1 MGIKDFLLNLR
12 MAVKSLYTQSDLNG
26 QAQDLQVSAKMA
38 AAITE
43 WFRLFYLSERKPKSD
58 EHRTRFASV
67 LTNYMATLA
76 TNEIVI
82 NAGNSP
88 RADFINDQI
97 SRFLLPGI
105 RRDVQ
110 LAGVGGEVILKP
122 FVSGKNIYPEV
133 ITADRY
139 YPTRINGA
147 GTVEAG
153 FFTDYD
159 QKNGRT
165 VVRIE
170 RFDLRP
176 EGLYLNNKAYY
187 EGTSGLGME
196 IPLTEIYRW
205 REIQPDVLLT
215 GLDRVH
221 FATLKMPFA
230 NTVDNTS
237 PLPVSIFA
245 NAVEA
250 LYELDKIYS
259 AFLWE
264 VYTGKRKQ
272 IIDRRALTPFKGK
285 HPLPLSEL
293 SSDLYLVL
301 SYGDEAG
308 DKKVPFDDY
317 TPEMRIDAYQKAID
331 IQLRLLEMQCGF
343 SAGTFTFDVRAGKMT
358 ATQIISE
365 DKDTYNTVKSIQ
377 DCGLAQGLKDLVYL
391 YDWYAS
397 LYSLAP
403 SGKIEPSV
411 TFGDSIFEDT
421 AVEFSRRKQ
430 MADGG
435 YLKKEK
441 LVGWYFGV
449 SDEEALNDYMPD
461 VQSPDDIL
469 FGGGR

>member
-1 MGIKDFLLNLR
+1 MGIKDFLFNLR
-12 MAVKSLYTQSDLNG
+12 TAVKSLYTKADLNG
-26 QAQDLQVSAKMA
+26 QAQSLQVSDKMA

-43 WFRLFYLSERKPKSD
+43 WFRLFYLDESEKNPEK
-58 EHRTRFASV
+58 HKTRFVSV

-76 TNEIVI
+76 TNEIVL
-82 NAGNSP
+82 NTGSSA
-88 RADFINDQI
+88 RADFLKDQLD
-97 SRFLLPGI
+97 RFFLPQI

-122 FVSGKNIYPEV
+122 FVSGKNIYTEV
-133 ITADRY
+133 IPADRF

-147 GTVEAG
+147 GVVEAG

-159 QKNGRT
+159 KINNRT
-165 VVRIE
+165 VVRVE

-187 EGTSGLGME
+187 DSISGLGME

-221 FATLKMPFA
+221 FSTLKMPFA

-245 NAVEA
+245 DSVDA
-250 LYELDKIYS
+250 LRELDRIYS
-259 AFLWE
+259 EFLWE
-264 VYTGKRKQ
+264 IHTGKRKQ

-285 HPLPLSEL
+285 HPIPLSDL
-293 SSDLYLVL
+293 ATDLYLVL
-301 SYGDEAG
+301 NFGDDAG
-308 DKKVPFDDY
+308 DKKIPFDDY

-343 SAGTFTFDVRAGKMT
+343 SAGTFTFDVKTGKMT

-365 DKDTYNTVKSIQ
+365 DKDTYNTVKAIQ
-377 DCGLAQGLKDLVYL
+377 ESGMAQGLRDLVYL
-391 YDWYAS
+391 YDWYAT

-403 SGKIEPSV
+403 AGKIDASV

-430 MADGG
+430 LCDGG

-441 LVGWYFGV
+441 LVGWYFGI
-449 SDEEALNDYMPD
+449 SEEEAQKEYMPEE
-461 VQSPDDIL
+461 QTPDDIL
-469 FGGGR
+469 FGKS

>member
-1 MGIKDFLLNLR
+1 MGIKDFLFNLR
-12 MAVKSLYTQSDLNG
+12 TAVKSLYTKADLNG
-26 QAQDLQVSAKMA
+26 QAQSLQVSDKMA

-43 WFRLFYLSERKPKSD
+43 WFRLFYLD
-58 EHRTRFASV
+58 ETEKNPEKHKTRFVSV

-76 TNEIVI
+76 TNEIVL
-82 NAGNSP
+82 NTGSSA
-88 RADFINDQI
+88 RADFLKDQLD
-97 SRFLLPGI
+97 RFFLPQI

-122 FVSGKNIYPEV
+122 FVSGKNIYTEV
-133 ITADRY
+133 IPADRF

-147 GTVEAG
+147 GVVEAG

-159 QKNGRT
+159 KINNRT
-165 VVRIE
+165 VVRVE

-187 EGTSGLGME
+187 DSVSGLGME

-221 FATLKMPFA
+221 FSTLKMPFA

-245 NAVEA
+245 DSVDA
-250 LYELDKIYS
+250 LRELDRIYS
-259 AFLWE
+259 EFLWE
-264 VYTGKRKQ
+264 IHTGKRKQ

-285 HPLPLSEL
+285 HPIPLSDL
-293 SSDLYLVL
+293 ATDLYLVL
-301 SYGDEAG
+301 NFGDDAG
-308 DKKVPFDDY
+308 DKKIPFDDY

-343 SAGTFTFDVRAGKMT
+343 SAGTFTFDVKTGKMT

-365 DKDTYNTVKSIQ
+365 DKDTYNTVKAIQ
-377 DCGLAQGLKDLVYL
+377 ESGMAQGLRDLVYL
-391 YDWYAS
+391 YDWFAT
-397 LYSLAP
+397 LYGLAP
-403 SGKIEPSV
+403 AGKIDASV
-411 TFGDSIFEDT
+411 IFGDSIFEDT

-430 MADGG
+430 LADGG

-449 SDEEALNDYMPD
+449 SDEEAQKEYMPKE
-461 VQSPDDIL
+461 QTPDDIL
-469 FGGGR
+469 FGKP

>member
-1 MGIKDFLLNLR
+1 MGVKDFLFHLQT
-12 MAVKSLYTQSDLNG
+12 AVKSLYTKSDLNER
-26 QAQDLQVSAKMA
+26 AQDLQVSDKMA

-43 WFRLFYLSERKPKSD
+43 WFRLFYAD
-58 EHRTRFASV
+58 EAEKNPDSHKTRFVSV

-76 TNEIVI
+76 TNEIVL
-82 NAGNSP
+82 NTGSSA
-88 RADFINDQI
+88 RAAFLKDQLD
-97 SRFLLPGI
+97 RFVLPQI

-122 FVSGKNIYPEV
+122 FVSGRNIYTEV
-133 ITADRY
+133 IPADRF

-147 GTVEAG
+147 GVVEAG

-159 QKNGRT
+159 KINNRT
-165 VVRIE
+165 VVRVE

-187 EGTSGLGME
+187 DSVSGLGTE

-205 REIQPDVLLT
+205 REIQPDILLT

-221 FATLKMPFA
+221 FAALKMPFA

-245 NAVEA
+245 DSADA
-250 LYELDKIYS
+250 LRELDRIYS
-259 AFLWE
+259 EFLWE
-264 VYTGKRKQ
+264 IHTGKRKQ
-272 IIDRRALTPFKGK
+272 IIDRRALQPFKGK
-285 HPLPLSEL
+285 HPIPLSEL

-301 SYGDEAG
+301 NFGDDAG
-308 DKKVPFDDY
+308 DKKIPFDDY

-331 IQLRLLEMQCGF
+331 IQLRLVEMQCGF
-343 SAGTFTFDVRAGKMT
+343 SAGTFTFDVKTGKMT

-365 DKDTYNTVKSIQ
+365 DKDTYNTVKAIQ
-377 DCGLAQGLKDLVYL
+377 ESGMAQGLRDLVYL
-391 YDWYAS
+391 YDWFAT
-397 LYSLAP
+397 LYGLAP
-403 SGKIEPSV
+403 TGKIDASV

-430 MADGG
+430 LADGG

-449 SDEEALNDYMPD
+449 SDEEAQKEYMPTE
-461 VQSPDDIL
+461 QTPDDIL
-469 FGGGR
+469 FGKP

>member
-1 MGIKDFLLNLR
+1 MGIKDFLFNLR
-12 MAVKSLYTQSDLNG
+12 TAVKSLYTKADLNG
-26 QAQDLQVSAKMA
+26 QAQSLQVSDKMA

-43 WFRLFYLSERKPKSD
+43 WFRLFYLDESEKNPEK
-58 EHRTRFASV
+58 HKTRFVSV

-76 TNEIVI
+76 TNEIVL
-82 NAGNSP
+82 NTGSSA
-88 RADFINDQI
+88 RADFLKDQLD
-97 SRFLLPGI
+97 RFFLPQI

-122 FVSGKNIYPEV
+122 FVSGKNIYTEV
-133 ITADRY
+133 IPADRF

-147 GTVEAG
+147 GVVEAG

-159 QKNGRT
+159 KINNRT
-165 VVRIE
+165 VVRVE

-187 EGTSGLGME
+187 DSISGLGME

-221 FATLKMPFA
+221 FSTLKMPFA

-245 NAVEA
+245 DSVDA
-250 LYELDKIYS
+250 LRELDRIYS
-259 AFLWE
+259 EFLWE
-264 VYTGKRKQ
+264 IHTGKRKQ

-285 HPLPLSEL
+285 HPIPLSDL
-293 SSDLYLVL
+293 ATDLYLVL
-301 SYGDEAG
+301 NFGDDAG
-308 DKKVPFDDY
+308 DKKIPFDDY

-343 SAGTFTFDVRAGKMT
+343 SAGTFTFDVKTGKMT

-365 DKDTYNTVKSIQ
+365 DKDTYNTVKAIQ
-377 DCGLAQGLKDLVYL
+377 ERRLRR
-391 YDWYAS
+391 S
-397 LYSLAP
+397 LR
-403 SGKIEPSV
+403 GKIQH
-411 TFGDSIFEDT
+411 SIRPQ
-421 AVEFSRRKQ
+421 SKRKYPR
-430 MADGG
+430 A
-435 YLKKEK
+435 
-441 LVGWYFGV
+441 F
-449 SDEEALNDYMPD
+449 
-461 VQSPDDIL
+461 
-469 FGGGR
+469 

>member
-1 MGIKDFLLNLR
+1 MGIKDFLFNLR
-12 MAVKSLYTQSDLNG
+12 TAVKSLYTKADLNG
-26 QAQDLQVSAKMA
+26 QAQSLQVSDKMA

-43 WFRLFYLSERKPKSD
+43 WFRLFYLDESEKNPEK
-58 EHRTRFASV
+58 HKTRFVSV

-76 TNEIVI
+76 TNEIVL
-82 NAGNSP
+82 NTGSSA
-88 RADFINDQI
+88 RADFLKDQLD
-97 SRFLLPGI
+97 RFFLPQI

-122 FVSGKNIYPEV
+122 FVSGKNIYTEV
-133 ITADRY
+133 IPADRF

-147 GTVEAG
+147 GVVEAG

-159 QKNGRT
+159 KINNRT
-165 VVRIE
+165 VVRVE

-187 EGTSGLGME
+187 DSISGLGME

-221 FATLKMPFA
+221 FSTLKMPFA

-245 NAVEA
+245 DSVDA
-250 LYELDKIYS
+250 LRELDRIYS
-259 AFLWE
+259 EFLWE
-264 VYTGKRKQ
+264 IHTGKRKQ
-272 IIDRRALTPFKGK
+272 IVDRRALTPFKGK
-285 HPLPLSEL
+285 HPIPLSDL
-293 SSDLYLVL
+293 ATDLYLVL
-301 SYGDEAG
+301 NFGDDAG
-308 DKKVPFDDY
+308 DKKIPFDDY

-343 SAGTFTFDVRAGKMT
+343 SAGTFTFDVKTGKMT

-365 DKDTYNTVKSIQ
+365 DKDTYNTVKAIQ
-377 DCGLAQGLKDLVYL
+377 ESGMAQGLRDLVYL
-391 YDWYAS
+391 YDWYAT

-403 SGKIEPSV
+403 AGKIDASV

-430 MADGG
+430 LCDGG

-449 SDEEALNDYMPD
+449 SEEEAQKEYMPTE
-461 VQSPDDIL
+461 QTPEDIL
-469 FGGGR
+469 FGKP

>member
-1 MGIKDFLLNLR
+1 MGLKDFLFNLR
-12 MAVKSLYTQSDLNG
+12 TAVKSLYTKADLNG
-26 QAQDLQVSAKMA
+26 QAQSLQVSDKMA

-43 WFRLFYLSERKPKSD
+43 WFRLFYLD
-58 EHRTRFASV
+58 EAGKNPDKHKTRFVSV

-76 TNEIVI
+76 TNEIVL
-82 NAGNSP
+82 NTGSGA
-88 RADFINDQI
+88 RADFLKDQLD
-97 SRFLLPGI
+97 RFFLPQI
-105 RRDVQ
+105 RRNVQ

-122 FVSGKNIYPEV
+122 FVSGKNIYTEV
-133 ITADRY
+133 IPADRF

-147 GTVEAG
+147 GVVEAG

-159 QKNGRT
+159 KINNRT
-165 VVRIE
+165 VVRVE

-187 EGTSGLGME
+187 DSISGLGME

-221 FATLKMPFA
+221 FAALKMPFA

-245 NAVEA
+245 DSVDA
-250 LYELDKIYS
+250 LRELDRIYS
-259 AFLWE
+259 EFLWE
-264 VYTGKRKQ
+264 IHTGKRKQ
-272 IIDRRALTPFKGK
+272 IVDRRALTPFKGK
-285 HPLPLSEL
+285 NPIPLSDL
-293 SSDLYLVL
+293 ATDLYLVL
-301 SYGDEAG
+301 DFGDDAG
-308 DKKVPFDDY
+308 DKKIPFDDY

-343 SAGTFTFDVRAGKMT
+343 SSGTFTFDVKTGKMT

-365 DKDTYNTVKSIQ
+365 DKDTYNTVKAIQ
-377 DCGLAQGLKDLVYL
+377 ESGMAQGLRDLVYL
-391 YDWYAS
+391 YDWYAT

-403 SGKIEPSV
+403 AGKIDASV

-430 MADGG
+430 LADGG

-449 SDEEALNDYMPD
+449 SDEEAQKEYMPTE
-461 VQSPDDIL
+461 QTPDDIL
-469 FGGGR
+469 FGKL